1 MCFNRDDV
9 SDTGDMSNR
18 ITTLLDKFRLTSRR
32 YGLLADDDLL
42 STDYTGA
49 EETLSRE
56 RERVLDYL
64 RGALA
69 DNNGES

>member
-1 MCFNRDDV
+1 
-9 SDTGDMSNR
+9 MSNR